1 MRIWDGH
8 CDVLMKL
15 MDQPGL
21 TFDAVSLDVNRA
33 RLRSG
38 GVRMQTFA
46 IFLCDRKP
54 KPTMDDCLEAVRLFQ
69 DQIAAT
75 PTYMTIRSKQDVA
88 SLEDNSQLTGVML
101 TLEGADVLEG
111 RTAYL
116 RALFDL
122 GVRAV
127 GLTWNYANWAADG
140 VREPRQG
147 GLTVKGKKFVREC
160 NQLGMI
166 LDVSHL
172 TETGFWELSEIS
184 QRPFYASHSNAYA
197 ICPHPR
203 NLKNDQIEALFRQ
216 GGIMG
221 LTFVPYFLRKGSG
234 ATIDDVLR
242 HVDHV
247 CGLGGERQLTF
258 GSDFDGIK
266 EWVLGLEHAGC
277 YPQLVE
283 ALLCRYS
290 EKQVRGFLWENARQF
305 YSTSL
310 PEA

>member
-1 MRIWDGH
+1 MHVWDGH
-8 CDVLMKL
+8 CDVLAKL
-15 MDQPGL
+15 LERPEL
-21 TFDAVSLDVNRA
+21 TFDDPGLDANRA

-54 KPTMDDCLEAVRLFQ
+54 KPTMDDALESVRLFQ
-69 DQIAAT
+69 ERILADPAFM
-75 PTYMTIRSKQDVA
+75 PIRSQKDVEEL
-88 SLEDNSQLTGVML
+88 SKDLLRTGAML
-101 TLEGADVLEG
+101 TLEGADVIEG

-147 GLTVKGKKFVREC
+147 GLTVKGKQFVREC

-166 LDVSHL
+166 VDVSHL
-172 TETGFWELSEIS
+172 TETGFWELCEMSR
-184 QRPFYASHSNAYA
+184 RPFYASHSNAYA

-234 ATIDDVLR
+234 AAIDDVLR
-242 HVDHV
+242 HVEHV

-258 GSDFDGIK
+258 GSDFDGIN
-266 EWVLGLEHAGC
+266 EWVRGLEHAGC
-277 YPQLVE
+277 YPQLIE
-283 ALLCRYS
+283 ALLRRYS
-290 EKQVRGFLWENARQF
+290 ETQVRGFLWENARQF
-305 YSTSL
+305 FNSAL
-310 PEA
+310 PEV